1 MKPEKKKEKGMG
13 GLVAMNALNKDDD
26 MLEVD

>member
-13 GLVAMNALNKDDD
+13 GFVAMNNLAKEDD